1 LAPWW
6 SRPGQERPERSIEHA
21 PRVATVRSP
30 PACSPIPNNAIGSR
44 SERAARV
51 TTARASRRSAKVS
64 APMRVA
70 ILYNP
75 RPECDAG
82 ALDDAFEEYD
92 EPATI
97 VAIAKALAAM
107 GVEPTPVMADEEFPW
122 RLKHG
127 NFDFV
132 FNIAEGAGRR
142 CREAVPAAICEF
154 LRLPFTGS
162 DALTLATTL
171 DKAVARRIVSPDV
184 PVARA
189 VLVERP
195 GDEIGFAGLS
205 YPVVVKPNDEG
216 SSKGIRR
223 ESLCADADAAVER
236 CAWLRDRYACP
247 VLVEEFLPGME
258 VTVGVRGNGCSASL
272 IGLMEIAP
280 AEDRGEPFLYSLETK
295 RHFRRLVRYHVPPRL
310 QPAQVDEIRS
320 HALNAYRR
328 LGCRDV
334 ARIDFRMDAAGRPC
348 FLECNPLPGL
358 NPESSDIVI
367 LSRTSRPEHVAA
379 YQCLVQGIL
388 RDAAR
393 RYRISV

>member
-1 LAPWW
+1 
-6 SRPGQERPERSIEHA
+6 
-21 PRVATVRSP
+21 
-30 PACSPIPNNAIGSR
+30 
-44 SERAARV
+44 
-51 TTARASRRSAKVS
+51 
-64 APMRVA
+64 MRVA

-75 RPECDAG
+75 RPDHDSG

-92 EPATI
+92 EPETI
-97 VAIAKALAAM
+97 VAITNALAGM
-107 GVEPTPVMADEEFPW
+107 SVEPMPVMADAEFPW

-127 NFDFV
+127 GFDFV

-154 LRLPFTGS
+154 LGLPFTGS
-162 DALTLATTL
+162 DALTLAATL

-189 VLVERP
+189 VLVEGP
-195 GDEIGFAGLS
+195 ADEPTLATLP

-223 ESLCADADAAVER
+223 ESLCVDAIAAAER
-236 CAWLRDRYACP
+236 CRWLRDRYACP

-258 VTVGVRGNGCSASL
+258 VTAGVRGNGCEASL

-280 AEDRGEPFLYSLETK
+280 AEDGGRPFLYSLESK
-295 RHFRRLVRYHVPPRL
+295 RQFRRQVRYHVPPRL
-310 QPAQVDEIRS
+310 PAALLETIRMY
-320 HALNAYRR
+320 ALNAYRL
-328 LGCRDV
+328 LGCRDL
-334 ARIDFRMDAAGRPC
+334 ARIDFRLDAAGRPR

-367 LSRTSRPEHVAA
+367 LSSRLLSNHEPP
-379 YQCLVQGIL
+379 YRGLVRGIL
-388 RDAAR
+388 RDAAQ
-393 RYRISV
+393 RYGVCV